1 MVCLARLVSFLVFKK
16 YIFTMGYGCTTA
28 EFMVFIHGLFTGD
41 IGKNLE
47 STKRF
52 RDEMSYKVES
62 LQKTVEGI
70 SLVCDSNH
78 SSLGSNLEK
87 IASIIYYIIL

>member
-1 MVCLARLVSFLVFKK
+1 MAKVLVDTETILDQYKK
-16 YIFTMGYGCTTA
+16 KI
-28 EFMVFIHGLFTGD
+28 GD

-70 SLVCDSNH
+70 SL
-78 SSLGSNLEK
+78 GSNLEK
-87 IASIIYYIIL
+87 IASRFAEKTVDLESAN

>member
-1 MVCLARLVSFLVFKK
+1 MAKVLVDTETILDQYKK
-16 YIFTMGYGCTTA
+16 K
-28 EFMVFIHGLFTGD
+28 LGD

-87 IASIIYYIIL
+87 IASRFAEKTVDLESAN

>member
-1 MVCLARLVSFLVFKK
+1 MAKVLVDTETILDQYKK
-16 YIFTMGYGCTTA
+16 KI
-28 EFMVFIHGLFTGD
+28 GD

-78 SSLGSNLEK
+78 
-87 IASIIYYIIL
+87 

>member
-1 MVCLARLVSFLVFKK
+1 MAKVLVDTETILDQYKK
-16 YIFTMGYGCTTA
+16 KI
-28 EFMVFIHGLFTGD
+28 GD

-47 STKRF
+47 STRRF

-87 IASIIYYIIL
+87 IASRFAEKTVDLESAN

>member
-1 MVCLARLVSFLVFKK
+1 MAKVLVDTETILDQYKK
-16 YIFTMGYGCTTA
+16 KI
-28 EFMVFIHGLFTGD
+28 GD

-62 LQKTVEGI
+62 LQ

-87 IASIIYYIIL
+87 IASRFAEKTVDLESAN